1 MLPED
6 EPCEHFT
13 SSAYISN
20 SGLDKN
26 FDLSYNNNALDN

>member
-1 MLPED
+1 MLPEV

-20 SGLDKN
+20 SGFASNSESSFKIKAL
-26 FDLSYNNNALDN
+26 LS